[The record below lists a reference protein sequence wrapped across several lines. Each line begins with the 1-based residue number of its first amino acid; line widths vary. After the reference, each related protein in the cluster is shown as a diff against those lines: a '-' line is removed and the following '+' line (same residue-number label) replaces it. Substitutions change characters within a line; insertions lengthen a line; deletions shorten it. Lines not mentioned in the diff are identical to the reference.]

1 MADNTG
7 NNKKK
12 PSFLVIYAAGLLT
25 IALVLVIL
33 SYFQQKRANEQL
45 GNLQAQ
51 HDIFSTSALQS
62 IDEMR
67 DALIELDARNHDLE
81 SQIADLQNQN
91 SALNSENEE
100 LKNSLNISDSLV
112 ADLEQQN
119 KALEDEIS
127 ALKALI
133 ESNEEE
139 TTEE

>member
-67 DALIELDARNHDLE
+67 DALIELEARNHDLE

-91 SALNSENEE
+91 SKLNSENEE
-100 LKNSLNISDSLV
+100 LKSSLNISDSLIS
-112 ADLEQQN
+112 DLEQQN